1 MIRTML
7 YATDLGVY
15 APFVMQH
22 ALALAR
28 TFNAELYVIHA
39 VEPMGQ
45 FAESLLQSYLDEQT
59 LDALHSEGVNTVM
72 ATIEQRVLENFR
84 DELGE
89 EADLALIKAVRVR
102 QGDPAQ
108 VILEQAHRLSVDL
121 LIFGSHSAGAGTG
134 VPIGRTAVRLL
145 QLSSV
150 PVYMVPL
157 AQHLGRRKT
166 EDRE

>member
-1 MIRTML
+1 MIHSML

-59 LDALHSEGVNTVM
+59 LDELHSEGVNTVM
-72 ATIEQRVLENFR
+72 ANIEQRVLENFR

-89 EADLALIKAVRVR
+89 EADLALIRAVRVR

-108 VILEQAHRLSVDL
+108 VIIEQAQRLSVDL
-121 LIFGSHSAGAGTG
+121 LIFGSHSQGAGVD
-134 VPIGRTAVRLL
+134 VPIGRTAARLL
-145 QLSSV
+145 QLSPV

-157 AQHLGRRKT
+157 AQHLGRRKG
-166 EDRE
+166 

>member
-1 MIRTML
+1 MIHSML

-59 LDALHSEGVNTVM
+59 LDELHSEGVNTVM
-72 ATIEQRVLENFR
+72 ANIEQRVLENFR

-89 EADLALIKAVRVR
+89 EADLALIRAVRVR

-108 VILEQAHRLSVDL
+108 VIIEQAQRLSVDL
-121 LIFGSHSAGAGTG
+121 LIFGSHSQGAGVD
-134 VPIGRTAVRLL
+134 VPIGRTAARLL
-145 QLSSV
+145 QLSPV

-157 AQHLGRRKT
+157 AQHLGRRKL
-166 EDRE
+166 